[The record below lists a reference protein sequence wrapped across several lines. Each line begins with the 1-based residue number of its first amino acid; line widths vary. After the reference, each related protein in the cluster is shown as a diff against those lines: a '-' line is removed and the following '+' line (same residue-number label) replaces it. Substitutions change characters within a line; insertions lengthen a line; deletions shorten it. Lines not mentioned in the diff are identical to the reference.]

1 MRNTS
6 SRLQRLMLI
15 QPGEAGKVGYFLVF
29 FLLVSAGMAI
39 GNSTANALF
48 LKRVGVEYLPLLY
61 MGQSVL
67 LAVVSLG
74 YAAIAD
80 RVPAE
85 RFFRYMF
92 STLLLLVAGCWL
104 LVSYTRSSLVYPA
117 YYLVYEVASE
127 VLLVHAA
134 LYLGQNMNTLQV
146 KRLAPLMFAGAQVGT
161 ITGGSLLALV
171 APLAGAGN
179 LLLIWC
185 LLLSAAVAL
194 LIVWHRR
201 HGQSSH
207 YRAPRKS
214 RDLLGGSIEQVRQ
227 GVRFTLDSSLLR
239 AASMATFCMVI
250 AFYIMT
256 YSINRIYNQA
266 FAGEAELA
274 GFLGALTA
282 VTGSIA
288 LLLQLF
294 VTSRV
299 IRRFGVRRINMLFPV
314 STTLVLSALAISF
327 TLPAALLGSLN
338 RDTIMTAFRNPVR
351 TMFFNVLP
359 AYMQGRARALIVA
372 IVLPLALFICG
383 LLLWF
388 MQHTEDP
395 VIFIA
400 PGILAGC
407 LYIWFNLRMN
417 RAYVTALTNSL
428 RERLFLP
435 DENMY
440 RELGGSDERGMED
453 IEHGVRHPDPAIA
466 LSYARALLAAFPEQA
481 AGILVARAATADHAT
496 ADRLL
501 ALLDKTDLSPY
512 VSQLQ
517 ALASSGDAH
526 LQATVF
532 SLLAAA
538 GGREQRSG
546 VMRHL
551 QGDNPRLCANAIHIC
566 LQETP
571 GTLPADEV
579 ISAWSRLLGG
589 NMHSL
594 LAALELVPD
603 LACLPLAAREKLESA
618 YIPVMDRLFRDG
630 PDGVRI
636 QALRCLYT
644 WPSAAGPVMISWFA
658 QYLDSDN
665 PEVRVAAAR
674 CLQLADG
681 DHRAALLQH
690 ALADGHARVRAAA
703 LDCLVRTDAG
713 FPGIVADWVL
723 GNQVSLRAQ
732 ETLLAAPQAAT
743 LDEPVFKEIAL
754 IKARE
759 AERLQQAVHYLQTDA
774 RDDQSAS
781 RRLLEHVL
789 NERFE
794 QTVQLA
800 LLSLRS
806 LHEPG
811 LIEVIRAGFA
821 SGDERFI
828 ANASEALSTIADREA
843 PGLLHKL
850 LMNRIEDS
858 ARHDGGMFTS
868 IRELLDWC
876 AGLQG
881 ELLQTCVSHIRQET
895 ELEHVYDRPD

>member
-1 MRNTS
+1 MSNTS

-15 QPGEAGKVGYFLVF
+15 QPGESGKVGYFLVF

-92 STLLLLVAGCWL
+92 SALLLLVAGCWL

-117 YYLVYEVASE
+117 YYLIYEVASE

-134 LYLGQNMNTLQV
+134 LYLNQNLNTLQV

-161 ITGGSLLALV
+161 ISGGSLLALV

-185 LLLSAAVAL
+185 LLLTAAVVL

-214 RDLLGGSIEQVRQ
+214 RDLFGGSIEQVRQ

-250 AFYIMT
+250 GFYIMT

-294 VTSRV
+294 VTSRM

-314 STTLVLSALAISF
+314 TTTLVLSALTISF

-338 RDTIMTAFRNPVR
+338 RDAIMTAFRNPVR
-351 TMFFNVLP
+351 AMFFNVLP

-388 MQHTEDP
+388 MQRTEDP

-400 PGILAGC
+400 PGLLAGC

-417 RAYVTALTNSL
+417 REYVATLVNSL

-435 DENMY
+435 DERMY
-440 RELGGSDERGMED
+440 RELGGGDERGMED
-453 IEHGVRHPDPAIA
+453 IERGVRHPDPAIA
-466 LSYARALLAAFPEQA
+466 VSHARALLTAFPAQA
-481 AGILVARAATADHAT
+481 AGIVVARAATADHAT

-501 ALLDKTDLSPY
+501 ALLGKTDLSPY

-517 ALASSGDAH
+517 TLASSGDAH

-532 SLLAAA
+532 RLLAAA

-546 VMRHL
+546 AMRHL
-551 QGDNPRLCANAIHIC
+551 QGDNPRMCANAIHIC
-566 LQETP
+566 LQGAP
-571 GTLPADEV
+571 GTPPADEV

-589 NMHSL
+589 NMHSR
-594 LAALELVPD
+594 AQ
-603 LACLPLAAREKLESA
+603 LESA
-618 YIPVMDRLFRDG
+618 YVPVVDRLFRDG
-630 PDGVRI
+630 PDRVRI

-644 WPSAAGPVMISWFA
+644 WPSTVGPGMIRWLE

-674 CLQLADG
+674 CLHLASG
-681 DHRAALLQH
+681 DRRAALLQH
-690 ALADGHARVRAAA
+690 ALGDGHARVRAAA
-703 LDCLVRTDAG
+703 LDCLVRTDAD
-713 FPGIVADWVL
+713 FPGIVVDWVL
-723 GNQVSLRAQ
+723 GNRVSLRAQ
-732 ETLLAAPQAAT
+732 EALLAAPQAAT
-743 LDEPVFKEIAL
+743 LDEPVFEKIAL
-754 IKARE
+754 TKARE
-759 AERLQQAVHYLQTDA
+759 AERLQQAVHYLQADA
-774 RDDQSAS
+774 REDRLAS

-789 NERFE
+789 SERFE

-800 LLSLRS
+800 LLSLKS

-811 LIEVIRAGFA
+811 LIEVIRAGFS

-843 PGLLHKL
+843 PGLLHRL
-850 LMNRIEDS
+850 LMNRMEDP
-858 ARHDGGMFTS
+858 AKHDGGMFTS

-876 AGLQG
+876 AGLQE
-881 ELLQTCVSHIRQET
+881 ELLQTCVSHIRQDAK
-895 ELEHVYDRPD
+895 LEPVHDRPD